1 MGLVLAKM
9 TVGKGIEVL
18 DYRCSGKTPGL
29 KDSAAMFS
37 ELVTAFA
44 IVAVCVII
52 HITGMALF
60 TTLLFRRRLHI
71 RQNPRLLKSS
81 LLLIMT
87 FGVIILLH
95 LAETIVWAGFYYSR
109 NLFQSFEPALH
120 FSLTTYTTVGYG
132 EILLPERW
140 RLLGGIEALSG
151 VLLCGVS
158 TAFIF
163 AILNALF
170 QIHTQSPTE
179 G

>member
-1 MGLVLAKM
+1 ML
-9 TVGKGIEVL
+9 
-18 DYRCSGKTPGL
+18 
-29 KDSAAMFS
+29 S
-37 ELVTAFA
+37 ELLTAFA

-71 RQNPRLLKSS
+71 EQNPRLSKSS
-81 LLLIMT
+81 LLLIIT

-95 LAETIVWAGFYYSR
+95 LAETIIWAGFYYSR
-109 NLFQSFEPALH
+109 NLFQSFEAALH